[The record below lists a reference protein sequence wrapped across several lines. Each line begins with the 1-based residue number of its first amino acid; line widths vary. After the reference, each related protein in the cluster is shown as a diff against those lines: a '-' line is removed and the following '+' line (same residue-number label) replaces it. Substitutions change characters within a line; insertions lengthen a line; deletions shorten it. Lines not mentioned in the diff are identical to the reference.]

1 MHYALAGFHTI
12 KYTLYSVTRFLTPDF
27 FKILTRIG
35 LLFECGS
42 FFSQTVSISRRYP
55 LAIHMCKK
63 LCGVINTKES
73 TLVVLKLD
81 SVIDTV
87 ESLCLACV
95 QPKVRLGSND

>member
-1 MHYALAGFHTI
+1 MVSPFHDWDPSRPVI
-12 KYTLYSVTRFLTPDF
+12 YMLKYFPLCFRFCRD
-27 FKILTRIG
+27 IRI
-35 LLFECGS
+35 
-42 FFSQTVSISRRYP
+42 
-55 LAIHMCKK
+55 CKK